1 MSQQVEDF
9 NTPVAIV
16 GAGPV
21 GLALAI
27 DLAHRG
33 IPFIQIDRADSAL
46 DFPTSEAIFVRT
58 MEHFRRWGMAD
69 AIRFAGFPPDLK
81 RNVYFMTRIL
91 GHELLRMDRPS
102 NREQQQSMR
111 ELSPEGALW
120 CPKKLFEPLM
130 RQRVQAA
137 PKGQLWTGW
146 ELTGFSQDEAG
157 ASLELQH
164 TKTGAKRRL
173 RCQYLAACDGASSG
187 IRKALGIEM
196 QGTFAEGHNFGIYFR
211 SAQLREIM
219 RDRPGVMV
227 DIMNPEAFAN
237 LSTVDGNDLW
247 RLIRMMGPA
256 DASRLTP
263 QDCLRSALGQ
273 TPDGKDVAVEIIDAR
288 PWAGHTVVADD
299 FRAGRVFLVG
309 DAAHLLWPR
318 GGFGMNTGIGDA
330 VDLAWKLQAMLEGWG
345 GPKLLDSYTPERKPI
360 AARNVAEAASNYKA
374 QMALKV
380 DPALD
385 KDGPAGEAARGALAE
400 IIREKRAK
408 EWNTVGVQLGYVYE
422 GSPVIAS
429 EPPVHDPRP
438 FDPGRYE
445 PTTRPGARAPHG
457 WLADGAS
464 LLDHYGAGFVLVH
477 APDADPGSLLA
488 AASAVAGAAGMPL
501 RALALQDAG
510 LRKLYEAPL
519 VLVRPDGHVAWRGN
533 ALPKDA
539 REVLDHA
546 RGA

>member
-1 MSQQVEDF
+1 MPEQIEDYSVA
-9 NTPVAIV
+9 VAIV

-27 DLAHRG
+27 DLGYRG
-33 IPFIQIDRADSAL
+33 IPFIQIDRAESAL

-102 NREQQQSMR
+102 NREQQELMR
-111 ELSPEGALW
+111 AISPEGALW

-130 RQRVQAA
+130 RARVQSA
-137 PKGQLWTGW
+137 PQGALWTGW
-146 ELTGFSQDEAG
+146 EMTGFSQDADG
-157 ASLELQH
+157 VSLDLQQV
-164 TKTGAKRRL
+164 KTGAKRRL

-187 IRKALGIEM
+187 IRKSLGIEM

-273 TPDGKDVAVEIIDAR
+273 MPDGSDVQVEILDAR
-288 PWAGHTVVADD
+288 PWAGHTVVADE

-330 VDLAWKLQAMLEGWG
+330 VDLSWKLQAMLQGWG
-345 GPKLLDSYTPERKPI
+345 GPRLLNSYTPERKPI

-380 DPALD
+380 DPDLD
-385 KDGPAGEAARGALAE
+385 KDTPAGAAARTALAE
-400 IIREKRAK
+400 IIRDKRAK
-408 EWNTVGVQLGYVYE
+408 EWNTIGVQLGYVYE
-422 GSPVIAS
+422 DSPVIAG
-429 EPPVHDPRP
+429 EPMPHDPRP

-457 WLADGAS
+457 WLPDGSS
-464 LLDHYGAGFVLVH
+464 LLDHYGKDFVLVH
-477 APDADPGSLLA
+477 APGADTSGLLQA
-488 AASAVAGAAGMPL
+488 ARAIGMPL
-501 RALALQDAG
+501 RALALLDAT
-510 LRKLYEAPL
+510 LCKLYEAPL

-533 ALPKDA
+533 TASGNA
-539 REVLDHA
+539 GAVLDHA
-546 RGA
+546 RGADLQ

>member
-1 MSQQVEDF
+1 MSEQIEAF
-9 NTPVAIV
+9 ETPVAIV

-27 DLAHRG
+27 DLGHRG
-33 IPFIQIDRADSAL
+33 IPFIQIDRAESAL

-102 NREQQQSMR
+102 NREQQALMR
-111 ELSPEGALW
+111 DVSPEGALW

-130 RQRVQAA
+130 RHRVQYN

-146 ELTGFSQDEAG
+146 EMTGFTQDEAG
-157 ASLELQH
+157 VTLELQQAK
-164 TKTGAKRRL
+164 TGQADTGAKRRL

-187 IRKALGIEM
+187 IRKSLGIEM

-219 RDRPGVMV
+219 NERPGVMV

-237 LSTVDGNDLW
+237 LSTVDGKDLW
-247 RLIRMMGPA
+247 RLIRMMGPE

-263 QDCLRSALGQ
+263 QDCLRSALGKL
-273 TPDGKDVAVEIIDAR
+273 PDGSDVTFKIIDAR

-330 VDLAWKLQAMLEGWG
+330 VDLAWKLQAMLQGWG

-380 DPALD
+380 DPDLD
-385 KDGPAGEAARGALAE
+385 KDTPAGDAARALLAG

-422 GSPVIAS
+422 DSPVIAG

-457 WLADGAS
+457 WLEDGTS
-464 LLDHYGAGFVLVH
+464 LLDHFGDGFVLVH
-477 APDADPGSLLA
+477 APDVDTAPLLA
-488 AASAVAGAAGMPL
+488 AAKTINMPL
-501 RALALQDAG
+501 RSLALQNPDLQA
-510 LRKLYEAPL
+510 LYEAPL
-519 VLVRPDGHVAWRGN
+519 VLVRPDGHVAWRGDTGS
-533 ALPKDA
+533 DA
-539 REVLDHA
+539 RRVLDHV